1 MTNSEIVSRI
11 ANTLNTL
18 TKDARR
24 SKRYLLNV
32 ARSKASFLIA
42 QKLGEKSLIKEDNI
56 YTTINCFE
64 MEKIDVVKCDI
75 IEFRRCKTIM
85 RSKKKLPKLINS
97 RIGNSLKEVTSLDDE
112 RDFKPTTPAQ
122 YRRDKFRG
130 FSDYIDYY
138 VKDGYLYILEAEI
151 FAVNLYLI
159 TLETDKADQV
169 SNCSDKECDCKSLWD
184 YEFTAPDKLLDTIIT
199 ESVREITTSLQIPTD
214 ENPNLNSNEK

>member
-24 SKRYLLNV
+24 SRRYLLNV

-85 RSKKKLPKLINS
+85 RSKHKLPKLINS

-169 SNCSDKECDCKSLWD
+169 SGCSDNDCECKSLWE
-184 YEFTAPDKLLDTIIT
+184 YEFTAPDKLLDVIIG
-199 ESVREITTSLQIPTD
+199 ESVKEVVLSIQNPTD
-214 ENPNLNSNEK
+214 ENPNLNANEK

>member
-75 IEFRRCKTIM
+75 IEFRRCKSIM
-85 RSKKKLPKLINS
+85 KSKHKLPRLIDS
-97 RIGNSLKEVTSLDDE
+97 KYGASLKEVTALDDE
-112 RDFKPTTPAQ
+112 TEFKFTTPAQ
-122 YRRDKFRG
+122 YRRDKNRG
-130 FSDYIDYY
+130 ESDYKYY
-138 VKDGYLYILEAEI
+138 YIKDGYLYLLDVTVPR
-151 FAVNLYLI
+151 VNLYVL
-159 TLETDKADQV
+159 TLDEESVESCDKC
-169 SNCSDKECDCKSLWD
+169 NDCKSLWD
-184 YEFTAPDKLLDTIIT
+184 YELNIPDKLLEAVTQETLKTISI
-199 ESVREITTSLQIPTD
+199 RKQIPRD
-214 ENPNLNSNEK
+214 ENANTQEGN